1 MNDLMNDLIKRTP
14 EIPRGLSFKSF
25 VESASNF

>member
-14 EIPRGLSFKSF
+14 EESRGLSFKSF